1 MYAEDEAASLEQFKE
16 RQSQAPTLFLGL
28 FIPGQ
33 TETSTRVPLGYVCA
47 TLTTGPVV
55 TEESMKKHEERGEYV
70 AIHSV
75 AVSKSY
81 QRQGIAS
88 ALLKEYIDRLH
99 AAQKYKALV
108 LICREKLVP
117 LYSVFGFELKGD
129 SAVTHGAGTW
139 KDMRLELTAPTQ
151 ESSSSIPPGLLEA
164 LRAPRTRPVGTRLG
178 SGIQI
183 DDVVSSGSN
192 KYDLLCPRVGCGS
205 VILKSGV
212 AKLVDKNISDVRY
225 LFSIVTMRRAQLILR
240 RKNLLQ
246 IFPNQVHLLNLFPLT
261 ILPNVG

>member
-1 MYAEDEAASLEQFKE
+1 
-16 RQSQAPTLFLGL
+16 
-28 FIPGQ
+28 
-33 TETSTRVPLGYVCA
+33 
-47 TLTTGPVV
+47 
-55 TEESMKKHEERGEYV
+55 
-70 AIHSV
+70 
-75 AVSKSY
+75 
-81 QRQGIAS
+81 
-88 ALLKEYIDRLH
+88 
-99 AAQKYKALV
+99 
-108 LICREKLVP
+108 
-117 LYSVFGFELKGD
+117 
-129 SAVTHGAGTW
+129 
-139 KDMRLELTAPTQ
+139 MRLELTAPTQ

-178 SGIQI
+178 NGIQI
-183 DDVVSSGSN
+183 DDVLSLGSN

-225 LFSIVTMRRAQLILR
+225 LFSIVTMRRVQLILR